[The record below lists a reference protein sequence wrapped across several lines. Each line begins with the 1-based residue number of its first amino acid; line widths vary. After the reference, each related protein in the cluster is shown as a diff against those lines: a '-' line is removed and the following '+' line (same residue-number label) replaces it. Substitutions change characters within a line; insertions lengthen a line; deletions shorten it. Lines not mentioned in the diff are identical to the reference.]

1 MEGIQALMRG
11 LTEASA
17 SLFYHLLVG
26 LALEGLLLMA
36 LDLRRRAD
44 GDRIADRLAVAAGLG
59 LIGRLILFGA

>member
-36 LDLRRRAD
+36 IDLGA
-44 GDRIADRLAVAAGLG
+44 GPAGAGSRIA
-59 LIGRLILFGA
+59 